1 MGEYSSRPKG
11 VEQSSYFGSATGTAR
26 GYLQEVSNKEKGT
39 LVKNDR
45 LDPMER
51 MNALAKGWYEADI
64 KNHVLP
70 TIVTRY
76 EQLTKSAAS
85 LGTALPAAL
94 KENLKE
100 QRGVLRKMLANADAG
115 GSLERFQ
122 KLAQQMHGLQAE
134 AVEEVA
140 NISRSRP
147 TS

>member
-1 MGEYSSRPKG
+1 
-11 VEQSSYFGSATGTAR
+11 
-26 GYLQEVSNKEKGT
+26 
-39 LVKNDR
+39 
-45 LDPMER
+45 

-94 KENLKE
+94 KENLEE
-100 QRGVLRKMLANADAG
+100 QRGVLRKMLANADAR